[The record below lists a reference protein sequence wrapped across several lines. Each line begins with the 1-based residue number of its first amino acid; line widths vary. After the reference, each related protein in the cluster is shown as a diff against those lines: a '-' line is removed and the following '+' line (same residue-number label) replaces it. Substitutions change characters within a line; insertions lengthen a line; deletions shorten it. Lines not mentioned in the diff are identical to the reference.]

1 MKRVK
6 LFEQFIGEATETA
19 INQLAKD
26 EKEGGYDAKIFLG
39 QFDGRSFKAQS
50 TDKTWEDGTPVTKN
64 FTRGGFKTVTLK
76 GEYQLV
82 DSDRGWWYI
91 QGPKNTWYAVK
102 HKDYS
107 TPPFEY

>member
-1 MKRVK
+1 MKHIK
-6 LFEQFIGEATETA
+6 LYEQFVDEAITTA
-19 INQLAKD
+19 VNAFAND
-26 EKEGGYDAKIFLG
+26 EQQDGHDAKVFLG
-39 QFDGRSFKAQS
+39 KFDGQTFKAQS
-50 TDKTWEDGTPVTKN
+50 TNKTWPDGTPVTKH
-64 FTRGGFKTVTLK
+64 FGKFQDVSLK

-102 HKDYS
+102 HADYG